1 MASVSSPAS
10 LLSCCDWHY
19 QESIDVA
26 YVSWTAAEMQLAVS
40 STYAFTEVSGFT
52 ASAVWY
58 KMQLP

>member
-52 ASAVWY
+52 ASAV
-58 KMQLP
+58 